1 MRTLILDDDEIFLA
15 VAESCLASLGS
26 SYIQATTDPV
36 EASDIVYNDHIDLV
50 VLDLNMPE
58 QDGFSFLR
66 SLTEIGFTGGVI
78 IASGEKASV
87 VGSSGYIGEK
97 LGLNICGTLSKPLD
111 MAALTR
117 AYECAKVLQT
127 QHANQQPSIKLV
139 PKGKIEPIYYYQPQ
153 IDITT
158 GELIGAE
165 ALLRGVDSEGDLFG
179 PYDLLDEYRTA
190 EECFDFV
197 VFLFDMF
204 CKDVQELRNSGFKN
218 RFSFNIDAASLE
230 TLDISDTLKNIASNY
245 DIDASG
251 IVIELIESR
260 LPQDEARVLET
271 IARLSM
277 AGFDV
282 SMDDFSVGASSFDL
296 LRAGAF
302 AEIKLDANLVQ
313 KSQSDAASAKFIAN
327 VVQIAETLQ
336 TRLVAEGVE
345 TRADANRMQN
355 MGVGS
360 VQGFL
365 IAKPAEKSKLRTN
378 YADLVNESRA
388 AS

>member
-1 MRTLILDDDEIFLA
+1 MRTLILDDDEIYLT
-15 VAESCLASLGS
+15 VAENCLSALGS
-26 SYIQATTDPV
+26 KSIQATTDPI
-36 EASDIVYNDHIDLV
+36 EASDILHNDQIDLV
-50 VLDLNMPE
+50 LLDLNMPE

-66 SLTEIGFTGGVI
+66 SMTEIGFTGGVI
-78 IASGEKASV
+78 IASGEKTSV

-111 MAALTR
+111 MPALTR
-117 AYECAKVLQT
+117 AYECAKVLMVEQSK
-127 QHANQQPSIKLV
+127 NSPNLKLV
-139 PKGKIEPIYYYQPQ
+139 PKGELTPVYHYQPQ
-153 IDITT
+153 IDMES
-158 GELIGAE
+158 GDLIGAE
-165 ALLRGVDSEGDLFG
+165 ALLRGMDSEGDLFG

-190 EECFDFV
+190 EECFDFA

-204 CKDVQELRNSGFKN
+204 CKDVSELRKVGFTN

-230 TLDISDTLKNIASNY
+230 TLDVSETFKAMVTKY
-245 DIDASG
+245 GIDPSG

-260 LPQDEARVLET
+260 LPQDEARLLET
-271 IARLSM
+271 IARLTM
-277 AGFDV
+277 AGFDI

-345 TRADANRMQN
+345 TQADASRMKN
-355 MGVGS
+355 MGIAS

-365 IAKPAEKSKLRTN
+365 IAKPAEKNQLKKN
-378 YADLVNESRA
+378 YSDLITEQRV

>member
-1 MRTLILDDDEIFLA
+1 MRTLILDDDEIYLT
-15 VAESCLASLGS
+15 VAKSCLTALGS
-26 SYIQATTDPV
+26 SHVQATTDPV
-36 EASDIVYNDHIDLV
+36 EASDILHNDHIDLV
-50 VLDLNMPE
+50 LLDLNMPE

-66 SLTEIGFTGGVI
+66 SMTEIGFMGGVI

-111 MAALTR
+111 MPALTR
-117 AYECAKVLQT
+117 AYECAKSLQ
-127 QHANQQPSIKLV
+127 AQQDVKQPGIKLV

-153 IDITT
+153 IDIAS

-190 EECFDFV
+190 EECFDFA

-204 CKDVQELRNSGFKN
+204 CKDVSEFRDTGFTN

-230 TLDISDTLKNIASNY
+230 TLDISETLKSTVKKY
-245 DIDASG
+245 QIDPSG

-260 LPQDEARVLET
+260 LPQDEARLLET
-271 IARLSM
+271 IARLTM
-277 AGFDV
+277 AGFDIA
-282 SMDDFSVGASSFDL
+282 MDDFSVGASSFDL

-302 AEIKLDANLVQ
+302 AEVKLDANLVQ
-313 KSQSDAASAKFIAN
+313 KSKSDAASAKFIAN
-327 VVQIAETLQ
+327 VVEIAETLQ

-345 TRADANRMQN
+345 TQDDANRMQN
-355 MGVGS
+355 MGVDS
-360 VQGFL
+360 IQGFL
-365 IAKPAEKSKLRTN
+365 IAKAAEKSQLKKN
-378 YADLVNESRA
+378 YLDLVKENRI

>member
-1 MRTLILDDDEIFLA
+1 MRTLILDDDVIYLA

-26 SYIQATTDPV
+26 SIVKATNDPV
-36 EASDIVYNDHIDLV
+36 EASDILYNDHIDLV
-50 VLDLNMPE
+50 LLDLNMPE

-66 SLTEIGFTGGVI
+66 SMTEIGFTGGII
-78 IASGEKASV
+78 IASGEKATV

-127 QHANQQPSIKLV
+127 QQGHQQPTIKLV

-153 IDITT
+153 IDIIT

-179 PYDLLDEYRTA
+179 PYDILDEYRTA

-204 CKDVQELRNSGFKN
+204 CQDVKELRSSGFKN

-230 TLDISDTLKNIASNY
+230 TLDISETFKSIVNQY
-245 DIDASG
+245 GVEPTG

-260 LPQDEARVLET
+260 LPQDEARLLET
-271 IARLSM
+271 IARLTM
-277 AGFDV
+277 AGFDIA
-282 SMDDFSVGASSFDL
+282 MDDFSVGASSFDL

-302 AEIKLDANLVQ
+302 AEVKLDANLVQ

-327 VVQIAETLQ
+327 VVEIAETLQ

-345 TRADANRMQN
+345 TRADANRMYN
-355 MGVGS
+355 MGIGS

-365 IAKPAEKSKLRTN
+365 IAKPAEKSQLKMN
-378 YADLVNESRA
+378 YSELVEEKRI

>member
-15 VAESCLASLGS
+15 VAENCIAALGS
-26 SYIQATTDPV
+26 SYVQATTDPV
-36 EASDIVYNDHIDLV
+36 EASDIIFNDHIDLV

-66 SLTEIGFTGGVI
+66 SLTEIGFTGGII
-78 IASGEKASV
+78 IASGEKVSV

-117 AYECAKVLQT
+117 AYECAKVLMVQ
-127 QHANQQPSIKLV
+127 QSKEQPSIKLV
-139 PKGKIEPIYYYQPQ
+139 PKGEFVPVYHYQPQ
-153 IDITT
+153 IDMKT
-158 GELIGAE
+158 GDLVGAE
-165 ALLRGVDSEGDLFG
+165 ALLRGVDSEGDMFG

-190 EECFDFV
+190 EECFNFA

-204 CKDVQELRNSGFKN
+204 CKDVSELRDSGFTN
-218 RFSFNIDAASLE
+218 RFSYNIDAASLE
-230 TLDISDTLKNIASNY
+230 TLDVSEKFKAIAAKHGV
-245 DIDASG
+245 DPSG

-260 LPQDEARVLET
+260 LPQDEARLLET
-271 IARLSM
+271 IARLTM
-277 AGFDV
+277 AGFDIA
-282 SMDDFSVGASSFDL
+282 MDDFSVGASSFDL

-302 AEIKLDANLVQ
+302 AEIKLDANLVR
-313 KSQSDAASAKFIAN
+313 KSQNDIASAKFITN
-327 VVQIAETLQ
+327 VVQIAETLK
-336 TRLVAEGVE
+336 TRLIAEGVE
-345 TRADANRMQN
+345 TQADANRMHN
-355 MGVGS
+355 MGIGS

-365 IAKPAEKSKLRTN
+365 FAKAAEKNQLKKN
-378 YADLVNESRA
+378 YSITTDEEKI

>member
-1 MRTLILDDDEIFLA
+1 MRILILDDDEIYLA
-15 VAESCLASLGS
+15 VAENCLDALGATS
-26 SYIQATTDPV
+26 IQSTTDPI
-36 EASDIVYNDHIDLV
+36 EASDILYNEQIDV
-50 VLDLNMPE
+50 VLLDLNMPE

-66 SLTEIGFTGGVI
+66 SLTEIGFAGGVI

-111 MAALTR
+111 MAALSR
-117 AYECAKVLQT
+117 AYECAKALLEQ
-127 QHANQQPSIKLV
+127 QNCQQPTVKLV
-139 PKGKIEPIYYYQPQ
+139 PKGKIEPILYYQPQ
-153 IDITT
+153 IDMET
-158 GELIGAE
+158 GDLVGAE
-165 ALLRGVDSEGDLFG
+165 ALLRGTDEEGDMFG

-190 EECFDFV
+190 DECFDFAV
-197 VFLFDMF
+197 LLFEMF
-204 CKDVQELRNSGFKN
+204 CKDVKELRDRGFEN
-218 RFSFNIDAASLE
+218 RFSYNIDAASLE
-230 TLDISDTLKNIASNY
+230 ALDVSETFKAIAAKHG
-245 DIDASG
+245 IEPAG

-260 LPQDEARVLET
+260 LPQDEARLLET
-271 IARLSM
+271 IARLTM
-277 AGFDV
+277 AGFDIA
-282 SMDDFSVGASSFDL
+282 MDDFSVGASSFDL

-313 KSQSDAASAKFIAN
+313 KSKSDVASAKFIAN

-345 TRADANRMQN
+345 THSDATRMKN
-355 MGVGS
+355 MGIGN

-365 IAKPAEKSKLRTN
+365 IAKAAEKNKLKKN
-378 YADLVNESRA
+378 YSDLVVEKRA

>member
-1 MRTLILDDDEIFLA
+1 MRTLILDDDKIYLT
-15 VAESCLASLGS
+15 VAESYLSALGS
-26 SYIQATTDPV
+26 SSIQATTDPI
-36 EASDIVYNDHIDLV
+36 EASDILHNDQIDLV
-50 VLDLNMPE
+50 LLDLNMPE

-66 SLTEIGFTGGVI
+66 SMTEIGFTGGVI

-111 MAALTR
+111 MSALKRT
-117 AYECAKVLQT
+117 YECAKALMV
-127 QHANQQPSIKLV
+127 QQRETSPNIKLV
-139 PKGKIEPIYYYQPQ
+139 PKGELVPVYHYQPQ
-153 IDITT
+153 IDMET
-158 GELIGAE
+158 GDLIGAE
-165 ALLRGVDSEGDLFG
+165 ALLRGVDDDGDMFG

-190 EECFDFV
+190 EECFDFAV
-197 VFLFDMF
+197 QLFDMF
-204 CKDVQELRNSGFKN
+204 CQDVSELRHAGFTN

-230 TLDISDTLKNIASNY
+230 TLDVSETFKKIVNKY
-245 DIDASG
+245 EIDPSG

-260 LPQDEARVLET
+260 LPQDEARLLET
-271 IARLSM
+271 IARLTM
-277 AGFDV
+277 AGFDI

-313 KSQSDAASAKFIAN
+313 KSKSDAASAKFIAN

-336 TRLVAEGVE
+336 TRLVAEGIE
-345 TRADANRMQN
+345 TEEDANRMQN
-355 MGVGS
+355 MGIGS
-360 VQGFL
+360 AQGFL
-365 IAKPAEKSKLRTN
+365 IAKAAEKDQLKKN
-378 YADLVNESRA
+378 YSDLVVQQKK

>member
-1 MRTLILDDDEIFLA
+1 MRTLILDDDEIYLT
-15 VAESCLASLGS
+15 VAESYLSALGS
-26 SYIQATTDPV
+26 SHIQATTDPI
-36 EASDIVYNDHIDLV
+36 EASDILHNDQIDLV
-50 VLDLNMPE
+50 LLDLNMPE

-66 SLTEIGFTGGVI
+66 SMTEIGFTGGVI
-78 IASGEKASV
+78 IASGEKQSV

-111 MAALTR
+111 MAALKR
-117 AYECAKVLQT
+117 AYECAKVLMVEQ
-127 QHANQQPSIKLV
+127 NKSNPNIKLL
-139 PKGKIEPIYYYQPQ
+139 PKGELEPVYHYQPQ
-153 IDITT
+153 IDIET
-158 GELIGAE
+158 GDLIGAE
-165 ALLRGVDSEGDLFG
+165 ALLRGADSEGDMFG

-190 EECFDFV
+190 EECFDFAV
-197 VFLFDMF
+197 RLFEMF
-204 CKDVQELRNSGFKN
+204 CEDVSELRKAGFTN
-218 RFSFNIDAASLE
+218 RFSYNIDAASLE
-230 TLDISDTLKNIASNY
+230 SLDVSETFKRIVQKNG
-245 DIDASG
+245 IDPSG

-260 LPQDEARVLET
+260 LPQDEARLLET
-271 IARLSM
+271 IARLTM
-277 AGFDV
+277 AGFDI

-313 KSQSDAASAKFIAN
+313 KSKSDAASAKFIAN

-345 TRADANRMQN
+345 TEEDASRMQN

-365 IAKPAEKSKLRTN
+365 IAKPAEKNQLKKNYSELVVQLR
-378 YADLVNESRA
+378 E